1 MLTFGQASTFDLTG
15 SSGTTELYIQ
25 GGTALATVTLA
36 VQDSTD
42 TIGVADDGSVAITN
56 FQAGASGDKIA
67 IDVSATG
74 TGSKITDAGNDNDV
88 AAGDAVVL
96 TELSAA
102 TDLSAASKND
112 NVLVIT
118 GITFA
123 TTALVETALESGG
136 SRALNVDVDAGDEL
150 IVVWSDGSNSYVGLL
165 DVGTATDGTLAAG
178 DTTMTILAELV
189 GVDAST
195 ASTLVAANFSFI

>member
-1 MLTFGQASTFDLTG
+1 M
-15 SSGTTELYIQ
+15 
-25 GGTALATVTLA
+25 
-36 VQDSTD
+36 
-42 TIGVADDGSVAITN
+42 
-56 FQAGASGDKIA
+56 
-67 IDVSATG
+67 
-74 TGSKITDAGNDNDV
+74 
-88 AAGDAVVL
+88 L

-102 TDLSAASKND
+102 TDLSAASKTD